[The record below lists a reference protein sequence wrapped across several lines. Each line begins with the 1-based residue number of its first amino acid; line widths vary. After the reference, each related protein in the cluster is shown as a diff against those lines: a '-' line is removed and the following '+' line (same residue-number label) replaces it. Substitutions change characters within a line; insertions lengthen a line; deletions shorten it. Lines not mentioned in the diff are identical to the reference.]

1 MWVFLVALP
10 MCLLPP
16 ADSSTKEKKRIHP
29 AHETV
34 VVTASGV
41 EERVGDSV
49 ALVSVLE
56 SEQLQRSVHMVL
68 DDQLRRVPGFS
79 LFRRS
84 GSLVSHPTT
93 QGVSLRGIGP
103 SGTSRTLVL
112 LGGLPLNDP
121 FGGWIY
127 WNRIPSSA
135 LRAVEVVRGATSQLY
150 GSAAMGGT
158 IQLIPEPPA
167 PDTLKV
173 RGRLGSLGTSDL
185 EFFGSD
191 VSPSWGYLASARV
204 FDTDG
209 FFLVGPQQR
218 GAVDMPANLRF
229 QTFWGR
235 VFYKGVHLGVNLFS
249 ERRGNGT
256 ELQTNRS
263 RMALLEGGV
272 QRSDWQWNF
281 HVQSG
286 LLESRFS
293 RILPD
298 RSAEFLTANQSFSTQ
313 GLGSSLKWN
322 PRTGLLAGA
331 DWRCVSWGQR
341 DQNLAGIFVQQLL
354 PVEPRL
360 DLLLGVRFDAW
371 ENQKIQTGVNPRT
384 GLLFRASDRVTLR
397 SSVYR
402 GFRAPTLNE
411 LYRPFRVG
419 NVRTQE
425 NPNLT
430 EENLWGGE
438 VGGDWHPRRW
448 FLARINAFWNVLRD
462 PVGNVTLSVSESLIL
477 RQRQNVGR
485 TTVQGLEVETHVG
498 EGPWRVRGGYLFSRT
513 EVRESRNWLPQVP
526 RHQGSLGLEYEGA
539 AIVYAGGRWVGR
551 QFEDDRNEL
560 ILGSFA
566 VFDWMIRRP
575 ISDRFD
581 LFVGMENVLNRA
593 YAVGR
598 TPVERLGTPRIFH
611 GGLRFRLH
619 R

>member
-1 MWVFLVALP
+1 

-16 ADSSTKEKKRIHP
+16 VDASTEEKKKIHRS
-29 AHETV
+29 HETV

-41 EERVGDSV
+41 EERIGDSV
-49 ALVSVLE
+49 SLVSVLE
-56 SEQLQRSVHMVL
+56 SEQMQRSGHLVL
-68 DDQLRRVPGFS
+68 DDQLRRVPGFN

-84 GSLVSHPTT
+84 SSLVSHPTT

-112 LGGLPLNDP
+112 LGGFPLNDP

-127 WNRIPSSA
+127 WNRIPGSA

-158 IQLIPEPPA
+158 IQLIPQVATPG
-167 PDTLKV
+167 TLKV
-173 RGRLGSLGTSDL
+173 QGRLGSLGTSDL

-191 VSPSWGYLASARV
+191 VTRSWGYLASARI

-209 FFLVGPQQR
+209 FFLVRPEER
-218 GAVDMPANLRF
+218 GAVDLPAHLQF

-235 VFYKGVHLGVNLFS
+235 VFYKDFHLGMNLFS

-256 ELQTNRS
+256 HLQTNRS
-263 RMALLEGGV
+263 RMALLEGGLE
-272 QRSDWQWNF
+272 RSDWQWNF

-298 RSAEFLTANQSFSTQ
+298 RSAEFLTADQSFSSRAI
-313 GLGSSLKWN
+313 GSFLKWH
-322 PRTGLLAGA
+322 PRRGLLAGA
-331 DWRCVSWGQR
+331 DWRRVSWGQR

-354 PVEPRL
+354 TVDPRL

-371 ENQKIQTGVNPRT
+371 ENRKLQTGVNPRA
-384 GLLFRASDRVTLR
+384 GLLFRLSDGVTLR
-397 SSVYR
+397 SSGYR

-419 NVRTQE
+419 NVRTQA

-430 EENLWGGE
+430 EESLWGGE
-438 VGGDWHPRRW
+438 AGGDWHPTSW

-485 TTVQGLEVETHVG
+485 TTVQGLETEARIG
-498 EGPWRVRGGYLFSRT
+498 EGPWRVCGGYLFSRT
-513 EVRESRNWLPQVP
+513 EVRATGRWLPQVP
-526 RHQGSLGLEYEGA
+526 RHQGSLGMEYEGP
-539 AIVYAGGRWVGR
+539 AIVYAGARWVGK

-560 ILGSFA
+560 VLGGFA

-581 LFVGMENVLNRA
+581 LFVGMENVLDRA

-598 TPVERLGTPRIFH
+598 TPVERLGTPRIVH
-611 GGLRFRLH
+611 AGIRFRIH